1 MHLEIP
7 TNLCVV
13 CGAATCEAFSFHDI
27 IQRCVITVALADLC
41 KRDGVGGGHVLPPR
55 VHAAPPTT
63 RELGGILIEPWLIS
77 RINTEIEAP
86 AFPPASQC
94 DGKQAATPRRAPR
107 KLGVLPRL
115 VTVIHLKL
123 LSPRRVVASVQQRSG
138 IRHQTVCRSRR
149 LPICRRQERLSQ
161 LILCAA
167 TGVCL
172 VDLLCCC
179 CFFFSGVLYCNTV
192 VLLRCEMIR
201 YASIVLM
208 GNFHSR

>member
-1 MHLEIP
+1 MHLEIT

-13 CGAATCEAFSFHDI
+13 CGAATCEAFSLHDL
-27 IQRCVITVALADLC
+27 IQRCVITVDLADLC

-55 VHAAPPTT
+55 VQAAPPTT

-86 AFPPASQC
+86 AFPPASQR

-123 LSPRRVVASVQQRSG
+123 LSPRRVAAPVQQRSG
-138 IRHQTVCRSRR
+138 IRHQTACRGPPAAR
-149 LPICRRQERLSQ
+149 LQASGETFTVDP
-161 LILCAA
+161 LCIH
-167 TGVCL
+167 GSV
-172 VDLLCCC
+172 
-179 CFFFSGVLYCNTV
+179 
-192 VLLRCEMIR
+192 
-201 YASIVLM
+201 
-208 GNFHSR
+208 